1 MFSFFDRLSAG
12 WTAGKSCLEVL
23 RNDKRL
29 IVFPVLSGLSA
40 LVVFLSFVVPLA
52 IIKPAFLTAVME
64 ERHVDVHNTPIW
76 FWIVTFLF
84 YFCNY
89 FVIYFFNAALVH
101 CALQHFRGV
110 ECGPADG
117 LAAAGQRL
125 PQLFAWSLVSATV
138 GVLLKVI
145 ENANE
150 KIGGIVS
157 ALLGAGWTVLTYFV
171 VPVLVVEKVGPID
184 AVKRSGKILS

>member
-1 MFSFFDRLSAG
+1 MLRCNVHWSIPFSPDVQRLIGRLLSMFSFFDRLSAG

-29 IVFPVLSGLSA
+29 IVFPVLSSLSA

-84 YFCNY
+84 YFCN
-89 FVIYFFNAALVH
+89 
-101 CALQHFRGV
+101 
-110 ECGPADG
+110 
-117 LAAAGQRL
+117 
-125 PQLFAWSLVSATV
+125 
-138 GVLLKVI
+138 
-145 ENANE
+145 
-150 KIGGIVS
+150 
-157 ALLGAGWTVLTYFV
+157 
-171 VPVLVVEKVGPID
+171 
-184 AVKRSGKILS
+184 